1 MESRIKEKIEEIQQ
15 YLNELE
21 SIKPD
26 SLKEYLNDLK
36 EKAACERYVEKI
48 MEAVTDLSFL
58 LIKKYD
64 FEKPDDDQSA
74 FKILADNDI
83 ITSKVLEKLRNAKGM
98 KNIISHQYGTID
110 DEIVF
115 EAITQELIKDVREFL
130 KEVGKKIHI
139 Y

>member
-115 EAITQELIKDVREFL
+115 EVITQELIKDVREFL